1 MDRDVGL
8 NKLVRLTTQ
17 DRNCIFDAQFDEEL
31 YIQPQTE
38 IALKSASV
46 ALTGATEF
54 ITGGD
59 GNNIVSVFHGSTNR
73 QIEVTPGMYGRNNID
88 DLFTEMTTKLNGSMT
103 LGENPLETNYEY
115 QIGINDA
122 SRVEVQSIK
131 IHTISPTGT
140 GYYDADVGQ
149 GRFWT
154 ARGTEV
160 SQESSVIENDGVLTR
175 SATAGVSTEPN
186 YRATNF
192 ADFSFTGGCGFWRS
206 TINQIQAPLAPN
218 LVSGFCIG
226 FVSDRNLIL
235 NGTITDADVV
245 CGVRIQATQASGIG
259 NFEYKASAEANFI
272 AGTETIGTVTAG
284 NPALLNDT
292 IEWQSTRNATD
303 GQHQLRCFLHRN
315 GVAAVELGASHRIG
329 VLAAN
334 KPLFGFYALYM
345 GSGFNDITQ
354 VEYAPSFF
362 VTPMRDDTQKLL
374 SKQYQGL
381 LNERRLKTSNLATL
395 AAQDYGKFRQ
405 RMVIDNNVLKERIMG
420 FDPRK
425 YTDSDGNAPAI
436 NTVYDIT
443 DFDLLFP
450 RYDDSSA
457 IIPSDYYIPFDPGL
471 RNFKGVVAPEISFA
485 IFGSQNYI
493 VELLNLP
500 LNSYDSFDA
509 KRGRANILA
518 VIPENEHN
526 AGNIDNVL
534 MYEPNEMTYISLTNK
549 SELSLRNIR
558 ARITFPDYTP
568 IDTVGLSTLVLHLR
582 PPK

>member
-59 GNNIVSVFHGSTNR
+59 GNNIVSVFHNATNR

-88 DLFTEMTTKLNGSMT
+88 DLFSEMTTKLNGSMT
-103 LGENPLETNYEY
+103 LGENQSETNLEY
-115 QIGINDA
+115 QIGVNDA
-122 SRVEVQSIK
+122 SRVEIRSIK
-131 IHTISPTGT
+131 AHAISPTGT
-140 GYYDADVGQ
+140 GFYDDIGGGGQ

-154 ARGTEV
+154 SRGTEV
-160 SQESSVIENDGVLTR
+160 TVESDENENDGVLTR
-175 SATAGVSTEPN
+175 QATAGVSAEPN

-192 ADFSFTGGCGFWRS
+192 ADFSFSGGCAFWRS
-206 TINQIQAPLAPN
+206 TINQIQPPLAPN

-226 FVSDRNLIL
+226 FVSDRNALL
-235 NGTITDADVV
+235 NRTVTDDDVV
-245 CGVRIQATQASGIG
+245 CGVRIQATQAGGIG
-259 NFEYKASAEANFI
+259 NFEYKASAQANFI
-272 AGTETIGTVTAG
+272 AGTETIGTVTPG
-284 NPALLNDT
+284 NPTLLNDV

-329 VLAAN
+329 DLAPN
-334 KPLFGFYALYM
+334 KPLYGFYALYM
-345 GSGFNDITQ
+345 GSTFNDITQ
-354 VEYAPSFF
+354 VEYVPSFF
-362 VTPMRDDTQKLL
+362 ITPIDDDSSKLL
-374 SKQYQGL
+374 SKQHQGL
-381 LNERRLKTSNLATL
+381 SNIKRLKQSNLATL
-395 AAQDYGKFRQ
+395 VIDDYNPFTQK
-405 RMVIDNNVLKERIMG
+405 MVITNKTLKERIMG
-420 FDPRK
+420 FDPGK
-425 YTDSDGNAPAI
+425 YTDADGNRLPI
-436 NTVYDIT
+436 STVYDI
-443 DFDLLFP
+443 FAEDLLFRRTESGP
-450 RYDDSSA
+450 PIAD
-457 IIPSDYYIPFDPGL
+457 IPFDPGL
-471 RNFKGVVAPEISFA
+471 KEYKGVEAPEMSFA

-500 LNSYDSFDA
+500 LNSYDSFDT

-568 IDTVGLSTLVLHLR
+568 IETVGLSTIVLHLR

>member
-38 IALKSASV
+38 IALKSASI

-54 ITGGD
+54 ISGGD
-59 GNNIVSVFHGSTNR
+59 GNNIVSVFHDATNR

-88 DLFTEMTTKLNGSMT
+88 DLFSEMTTKLNGSMT
-103 LGENPLETNYEY
+103 LGENAIETNLEY
-115 QIGINDA
+115 QIAVNDS
-122 SRVEVQSIK
+122 SRVEIRSIK
-131 IHTISPTGT
+131 AYTISPTGT
-140 GYYDADVGQ
+140 GGYDYQVGQ

-160 SQESSVIENDGVLTR
+160 SLESNPFQNDGVLTR
-175 SATAGVSTEPN
+175 SATSGLSTEPN

-226 FVSDRNLIL
+226 FVTDRNLIL
-235 NGTITDADVV
+235 DGTITDADVV
-245 CGVRIQATQASGIG
+245 CGVRIQATQAGGIG

-272 AGTETIGTVTAG
+272 AGSETIGTVTPG

-315 GVAAVELGASHRIG
+315 GVAATELGASHRIG
-329 VLAAN
+329 VLAAD

-345 GSGFNDITQ
+345 GATFNDITQ
-354 VEYAPSFF
+354 VEYCPSFF
-362 VTPMRDDTQKLL
+362 ISPMRDDTQNLL
-374 SKQYQGL
+374 SKQHQGL
-381 LNERRLKTSNLATL
+381 GNEIRLKQSELATL
-395 AAQDYGKFRQ
+395 ADDDYGKFRQ
-405 RMVIDNNVLKERIMG
+405 RMVITNKVLKERIMG
-420 FDPRK
+420 FDPTK

-436 NTVYDIT
+436 NTLYDIT

-450 RYDDSSA
+450 RNDDPA
-457 IIPSDYYIPFDPGL
+457 IRPGRIPYDPGL
-471 RNFKGVVAPEISFA
+471 RGFMGVVSPEISFA

-500 LNSYDSFDA
+500 LNSYDSFDT

-568 IDTVGLSTLVLHLR
+568 IETVGLSTIVLHLR